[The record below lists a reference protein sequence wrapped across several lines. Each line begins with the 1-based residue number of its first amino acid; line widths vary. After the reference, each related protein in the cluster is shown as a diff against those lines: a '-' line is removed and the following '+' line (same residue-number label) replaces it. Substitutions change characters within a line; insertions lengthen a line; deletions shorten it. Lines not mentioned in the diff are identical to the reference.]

1 MNAITSEKKAM
12 TLKESEEGSVWE
24 SLEGGKA
31 RRG

>member
-24 SLEGGKA
+24 SLEEEML
-31 RRG
+31 